1 MNRSELEAA
10 YAAVK
15 SDAQLSRV
23 AGMIHQRMSGNSVE
37 IKVVGEQP
45 DGPVDRHSAWFDVD
59 RYEVLDWLDT
69 LRAKRAAQLKALGV
83 E

>member
-1 MNRSELEAA
+1 VNRNDLEAA

-15 SDAQLSRV
+15 SDAQLKRSAEACQRW
-23 AGMIHQRMSGNSVE
+23 AGGSVE
-37 IKVVGEQP
+37 IKVVGDQP
-45 DGPVDRHSAWFDVD
+45 NASVDRPFAWFDVT

-69 LRAKRAAQLKALGV
+69 LRAKRAAQLKALGI